1 MLGTYRRGE
10 LSMRVLVT
18 GGTGYVGCHTAAALA
33 GQGHQVRLLVRARDR
48 IAAALDPLGVAG
60 ADAVV
65 GDVTSAASVEQ
76 AVLGCDAVVHAASVF
91 SLDPRRA
98 AVMQQANPAAAET
111 VLGAA
116 RRHGLD
122 PIVYVSTMGVF
133 VPATTPMLTSGTP
146 LGAGIGPY
154 TRSKIAAEQVARG
167 AQQAGAPVVITYPAV
182 VQGPHDPHL
191 GDSVRF
197 VRDLLRG
204 RLPVLPRGRL
214 SFVDVRDVAALHAA
228 VLRPGQGARRYL
240 LGGPAVE
247 VTQVA
252 AVLGELTGRRLPHR
266 TAPDWA
272 LQRGGRLADRAQ
284 RLLPVRLPVSAEQVA
299 LPLSIPVGVIV
310 DDSATRQEL
319 AIERR
324 ELRQT
329 LADTVRWLA
338 ARRLVTAR
346 QAGALAR

>member
-1 MLGTYRRGE
+1 
-10 LSMRVLVT
+10 
-18 GGTGYVGCHTAAALA
+18 
-33 GQGHQVRLLVRARDR
+33 
-48 IAAALDPLGVAG
+48 
-60 ADAVV
+60 
-65 GDVTSAASVEQ
+65 
-76 AVLGCDAVVHAASVF
+76 
-91 SLDPRRA
+91 
-98 AVMQQANPAAAET
+98 
-111 VLGAA
+111 
-116 RRHGLD
+116 
-122 PIVYVSTMGVF
+122 VSTMGVF
-133 VPATTPMLTSGTP
+133 VPATTATLTAGTL

-154 TRSKIAAEQVARG
+154 TRSKIAAELVARG

-204 RLPVLPRGRL
+204 RLPVLPRGHL

-228 VLRPGQGARRYL
+228 VLRPGRGARRYL
-240 LGGPAVE
+240 LGGPAVPMTE
-247 VTQVA
+247 VA
-252 AVLGELTGRRLPHR
+252 ALLSELTGRRLPHR

-299 LPLSIPVGVIV
+299 LPLSIPAGTVV

-324 ELRQT
+324 ELRET

-338 ARRLVTAR
+338 ARGLVTAR
-346 QAGALAR
+346 QAGARAG